1 MSTCMVAF
9 AYKILVVEGLFAP
22 VSLVLYPEH

>member
-1 MSTCMVAF
+1 MSICMVAF
-9 AYKILVVEGLFAP
+9 AYEILVVEGLFAP